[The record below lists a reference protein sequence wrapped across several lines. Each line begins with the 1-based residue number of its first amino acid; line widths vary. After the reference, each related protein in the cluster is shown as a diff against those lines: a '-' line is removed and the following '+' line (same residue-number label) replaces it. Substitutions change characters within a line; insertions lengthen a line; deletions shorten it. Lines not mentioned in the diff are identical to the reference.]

1 MKNTIKLTT
10 TIYSVAIELAE
21 SPNEVFNHLIN
32 LKRWWPEDFEGENI
46 KLNSE
51 FRFGTGDSHYSNNK
65 VVEFVPDKKLVWLT
79 TESLRKTDNF
89 DWTGTK
95 MIFEITP
102 EHGKT
107 ILKLTYDGVIPEN
120 EYERLVQICDMTIK
134 ELFYKFI
141 ESYAATIEVAKSS
154 QEVFNCITD
163 VSKWWGGKDF
173 EGKSANLNDEFIIQH
188 PGAHYS
194 KQKLVEVIPGKKIV
208 WLVTE
213 STLNWLE
220 KDKHE
225 WENTKM
231 IFEITAH
238 GNKTVLHF
246 THEGLV
252 PEKESYT
259 KCEQGWNMVIKDW
272 LFNFITV
279 GELKILAY
287 QNKTKNFNRNIS
299 VNIGASEAI
308 KKISK
313 VPEWWGVT
321 FSGDSEKQNDRFVVK
336 MGGDS
341 FFNFTVAEL
350 IPDKK
355 VVWIVTDCYMP
366 WYADKK
372 EWLNT
377 KLIFEI
383 TENNDV
389 TTLSFTHEGLT
400 PDIDCYKAC
409 ESGWTH
415 WITRSLYSYFM
426 IGKGDFKQR

>member
-1 MKNTIKLTT
+1 MSDVIKLATAT
-10 TIYSVAIELAE
+10 YSVSIELAK

-51 FRFGTGDSHYSNNK
+51 FTFGTGDSHHSKNK
-65 VVEFVPDKKLVWLT
+65 VVEFIPDKKLVWLT

-95 MIFEITP
+95 MIFELTP
-102 EHGKT
+102 ENGKT
-107 ILKLTYDGVIPEN
+107 ILKFTYDGVIPEN

-141 ESYAATIEVAKSS
+141 ENYTATIEVTKSPL
-154 QEVFNCITD
+154 EVFNRITD

-173 EGKSANLNDEFIIQH
+173 EGESAILNDEFIIHH

-220 KDKHE
+220 NDKYE

-231 IFEITAH
+231 IFEIVAN
-238 GNKTVLHF
+238 GDKTILHF
-246 THEGLV
+246 THDGLV
-252 PEKESYT
+252 PEMESHT

-272 LFNFITV
+272 LFNFITS
-279 GELKILAY
+279 GEIKIVPY
-287 QNKTKNFNRNIS
+287 QNKTKSFNRNITVKIS
-299 VNIGASEAI
+299 AGEAI

-321 FSGDSEKQNDRFVVK
+321 
-336 MGGDS
+336 
-341 FFNFTVAEL
+341 
-350 IPDKK
+350 
-355 VVWIVTDCYMP
+355 
-366 WYADKK
+366 
-372 EWLNT
+372 
-377 KLIFEI
+377 
-383 TENNDV
+383 
-389 TTLSFTHEGLT
+389 
-400 PDIDCYKAC
+400 
-409 ESGWTH
+409 
-415 WITRSLYSYFM
+415 
-426 IGKGDFKQR
+426 